1 MSALQILLDDLVNGV
16 WPVVPAPFAPFW
28 LTLDDKV
35 VIALLEDEAKGAILL
50 CASPG
55 YLHQTSRD
63 SPAASDASWTDDAS
77 DHDLAPGAS
86 RLLQV
91 DPATGIVMISESW
104 PRAALDSVRFR
115 ERLSYFS
122 DAFCYWSG
130 LLHHTPAIAKIN
142 SVTQS
147 QN

>member
-1 MSALQILLDDLVNGV
+1 M
-16 WPVVPAPFAPFW
+16 
-28 LTLDDKV
+28 
-35 VIALLEDEAKGAILL
+35 
-50 CASPG
+50 
-55 YLHQTSRD
+55 
-63 SPAASDASWTDDAS
+63 
-77 DHDLAPGAS
+77 
-86 RLLQV
+86 QV